1 MSKTS
6 FVGATADEKAQLL
19 GQEFRNIEVIGFEV
33 TDGVC
38 FTEILLDGEV
48 LTLVGYPQEALK
60 TFLGGQGSKT
70 QQ

>member
-6 FVGATADEKAQLL
+6 FVAATPDEKAQLL
-19 GQEFRNIEVIGFEV
+19 GQEFRNIDVLGFEV

-38 FTEILLDGEV
+38 FTEILLDGEAFI
-48 LTLVGYPQEALK
+48 LVGDPQEALK
-60 TFLGGQGSKT
+60 TFLGGRANKT